1 MLRLLVASGSLCAA
15 GALSLW
21 QAAQQAVEGTSDACA
36 HIVYDDVA
44 FMAPY
49 LLAEAST
56 RRPTAGPTSGG
67 AC

>member
-21 QAAQQAVEGTSDACA
+21 QEAQQAVEGTSDACA

-49 LLAEAST
+49 LLAEGIDAT
-56 RRPTAGPTSGG
+56 PDG
-67 AC
+67 